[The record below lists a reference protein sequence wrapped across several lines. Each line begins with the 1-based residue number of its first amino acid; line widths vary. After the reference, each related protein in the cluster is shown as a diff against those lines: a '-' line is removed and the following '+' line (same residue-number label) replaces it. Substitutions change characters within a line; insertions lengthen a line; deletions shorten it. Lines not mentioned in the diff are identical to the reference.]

1 MISNPKVKIVI
12 KTRIEAGPMTSE
24 PRKNTEIKK
33 IQNNTNSIYTIYVG
47 VKKITMIIQAQ
58 S

>member
-12 KTRIEAGPMTSE
+12 KTRMEAGPMTSE

-33 IQNNTNSIYTIYVG
+33 IQNNTNSIFTIYVDA
-47 VKKITMIIQAQ
+47 KKITMTIQAQ